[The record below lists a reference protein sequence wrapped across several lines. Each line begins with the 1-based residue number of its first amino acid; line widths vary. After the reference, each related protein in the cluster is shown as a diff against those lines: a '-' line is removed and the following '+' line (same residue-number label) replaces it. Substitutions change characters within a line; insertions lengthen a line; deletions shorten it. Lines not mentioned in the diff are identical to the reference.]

1 MYEKLSPLFREAM
14 IGLTDSIVNGE
25 IVPKKLAAQAAV
37 ASWPQQAYAVQ
48 GQIQSQVPID
58 SKDWAAGMVKQAILQ
73 KLASADPRDFK
84 QKTAEALSELREAI
98 EAIESGIP
106 REQKTAARDSGVKV
120 VAKGF

>member
-48 GQIQSQVPID
+48 GQIQSQVPI
-58 SKDWAAGMVKQAILQ
+58 AAWNLKACWR
-73 KLASADPRDFK
+73 KASWCGANLIRW
-84 QKTAEALSELREAI
+84 
-98 EAIESGIP
+98 
-106 REQKTAARDSGVKV
+106 
-120 VAKGF
+120 